1 MATASEVLRIAA
13 GEIGYSRWTDPQPG
27 TKYGRWYAQ
36 SHGSYYGASG
46 VPFCAMFVSWVMSRA
61 GQAFPGLPA
70 AYVPYVLS
78 AGRSRAVST
87 RSARPGD
94 IVIFNWD
101 GGVVDHIGFVE
112 ANHCLLYTSPSPRDR
127 G

>member
-61 GQAFPGLPA
+61 G
-70 AYVPYVLS
+70 
-78 AGRSRAVST
+78 
-87 RSARPGD
+87 
-94 IVIFNWD
+94 
-101 GGVVDHIGFVE
+101 
-112 ANHCLLYTSPSPRDR
+112 
-127 G
+127 

>member
-13 GEIGYSRWTDPQPG
+13 GEIGYSCWTDPQPG

-61 GQAFPGLPA
+61 GQAFRDCPPPTCHTCSARDAPA
-70 AYVPYVLS
+70 
-78 AGRSRAVST
+78 
-87 RSARPGD
+87 RSARAAP
-94 IVIFNWD
+94 NP
-101 GGVVDHIGFVE
+101 
-112 ANHCLLYTSPSPRDR
+112 ATS
-127 G
+127 

>member
-46 VPFCAMFVSWVMSRA
+46 VQHDC
-61 GQAFPGLPA
+61 
-70 AYVPYVLS
+70 
-78 AGRSRAVST
+78 T
-87 RSARPGD
+87 D
-94 IVIFNWD
+94 
-101 GGVVDHIGFVE
+101 
-112 ANHCLLYTSPSPRDR
+112 T
-127 G
+127 